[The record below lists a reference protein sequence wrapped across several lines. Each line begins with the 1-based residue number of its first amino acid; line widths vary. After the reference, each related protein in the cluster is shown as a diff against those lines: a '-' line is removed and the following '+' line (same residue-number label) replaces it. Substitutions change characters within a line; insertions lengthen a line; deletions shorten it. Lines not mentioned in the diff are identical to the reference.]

1 MYSPIALIGPTASGK
16 SDLALQLNDVHPI
29 EIISLDSALVYKGMD
44 IGTAKPSAQIRQTVK
59 HHLIDIISPLEN
71 YDAAQF
77 VRDCKKL
84 IQEIQQRG
92 HLPLIVGGT
101 MMYYHA
107 LKSGLSFLPSQDKAV
122 RQALQ
127 EEKEKQ
133 GLQVLYERLLKL
145 DPETAKYIKPGD
157 SQRIERAL
165 EVYLLSGKKLS
176 DAWKNKNTQEAT
188 LNVNTLVLWPEDRKI
203 LHEKIACRFKIML
216 RTGLI
221 EEVIALKA
229 AYPLLKTDLPA
240 MRTVGYRQVW
250 AYIEGQYNFPEL
262 VEKGI
267 IATRQLA
274 KRQYTWLKRWP
285 NLKKIDPFKSSE
297 TSQKEALLSLVD
309 MC

>member
-107 LKSGLSFLPSQDKAV
+107 LKNGLSFLPSQDKAI

-165 EVYLLSGKKLS
+165 EVYLLSGEKLS
-176 DAWKNKNTQEAT
+176 DAWKNKNTQEAS

-203 LHEKIACRFKIML
+203 LHEKIARRFKMML
-216 RTGLI
+216 HTGLI

-229 AYPLLKTDLPA
+229 AYPPLKADLPA

-250 AYIEGQYNFPEL
+250 AYIEGQYNFSEL

-285 NLKKIDPFKSSE
+285 NFKKIDPFKNSE
-297 TSQKEALLSLVD
+297 TSQKKALLSLVD